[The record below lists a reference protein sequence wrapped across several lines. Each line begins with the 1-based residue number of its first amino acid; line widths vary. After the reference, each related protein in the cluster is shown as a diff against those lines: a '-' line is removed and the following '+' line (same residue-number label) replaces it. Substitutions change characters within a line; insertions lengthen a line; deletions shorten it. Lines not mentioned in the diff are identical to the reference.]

1 MQIQPP
7 MMCVLCGSL
16 GIFSSE
22 EHIVPHSLGNDLVVL
37 APGWV
42 CDSCNNICSSFE
54 SRALSGSILGLERC
68 RLGVV
73 SKKRKP
79 SRSSLYGVTLF
90 AEPSA
95 NPNVISAEAD
105 WAKVPIIWREDGT
118 GAMAI
123 PIHDKTNTDI
133 ARLLLKMGIELLAV
147 RAAVQRRECDYLAAK
162 DFVLGNET
170 LPWPYFILRDQKIFQ
185 KLTSVF
191 NVEPDA
197 REYIKSLGFDLY
209 LHEVG
214 DCQIFLFQ
222 YGEFLAAV
230 SLSSRSIKW
239 IPVFKEWGV
248 SYVGCPHDFAHLHG

>member
-1 MQIQPP
+1 MQVQPP

-42 CDSCNNICSSFE
+42 CDSCNNVCSSFE

-79 SRSSLYGVTLF
+79 SRSSFYGVTWF

-147 RAAVQRRECDYLAAK
+147 RAAPQAREENVIISQRKILYLATRHC
-162 DFVLGNET
+162 LG
-170 LPWPYFILRDQKIFQ
+170 
-185 KLTSVF
+185 
-191 NVEPDA
+191 
-197 REYIKSLGFDLY
+197 
-209 LHEVG
+209 
-214 DCQIFLFQ
+214 
-222 YGEFLAAV
+222 
-230 SLSSRSIKW
+230 LSS
-239 IPVFKEWGV
+239 F
-248 SYVGCPHDFAHLHG
+248 YVIRRFFRG